1 MCSWIINSVLI
12 LFLHFNSFNTLESTK
27 TIDEIVIELS
37 DGDNTGAVSE
47 RFPNLGFVDKLTIG
61 ERKFYK
67 FKLRDSDGGH
77 LPSTSRS
84 DEKDTTIRALQTD
97 STESIYRTKDTTIRA
112 LQTDSTVSIYRTKD
126 TTIRALQ
133 TDSTIGYVGP
143 QIRRHFYKKTFDEG
157 WEKQWH
163 LNGEIY
169 PSMNVHKAWEA
180 GYTGSD
186 VVIAIVDDGIQ
197 TNHPDLRNN
206 VDTVNDYDY
215 ISSDSNPFPT
225 FSSDSHGTHIAGL
238 IAAERDNGE
247 CVVGVAYN
255 ASLVGIR
262 LIGDIA
268 VTDFEQAKALSHY
281 NSDVDIYTCS
291 WGPEELID
299 FGSMDFLT
307 SLIIAHN
314 AKKGRSGKGIIYTWS
329 AGNGGPNDNC
339 NADGFTNSIY
349 TIGVTALGIGKE
361 ADYAEVCAASL
372 ATVYGGIADSYL
384 MTTSTLSRCTDDGI
398 EGTSYSAPIVAG
410 IIALALQA
418 NPDLTWRDVQ
428 HLIVYSSSRTNLTDT
443 YDRWQTNG
451 AGKEGMFND
460 I

>member
-1 MCSWIINSVLI
+1 ME
-12 LFLHFNSFNTLESTK
+12 TEY
-27 TIDEIVIELS
+27 
-37 DGDNTGAVSE
+37 G
-47 RFPNLGFVDKLTIG
+47 RKLTIG

-84 DEKDTTIRALQTD
+84 DAKDTTIRALQTD
-97 STESIYRTKDTTIRA
+97 STVSIYRTKDTSIRALQTDSTVSIYRTKDTTIRALQIDSTVSIYRTKDTTIRA

-133 TDSTIGYVGP
+133 TDSIIGYVGP
-143 QIRRHFYKKTFDEG
+143 QIRRHFYKKTLDEG

-186 VVIAIVDDGIQ
+186 VVIAIVDDCIQ

-255 ASLVGIR
+255 ALLVGVR
-262 LIGDIA
+262 LIGDFA
-268 VTDFEQAKALSHY
+268 VTDFEQAQALSHY

-299 FGSMDFLT
+299 FDSMDFLT
-307 SLIIAHN
+307 SLTIAHN

-329 AGNGGPNDNC
+329 AGNGGSNDNC

-384 MTTSTLSRCTDDGI
+384 MTTSTLSRCTDEGI

-418 NPDLTWRDVQ
+418 KYEMSQVLSFGILDADKMVTL
-428 HLIVYSSSRTNLTDT
+428 STNWTQVPAQETCKLPE
-443 YDRWQTNG
+443 Q
-451 AGKEGMFND
+451 FNTK
-460 I
+460 